1 MRRTRLRSVA
11 FVAGALLLVGACSDS
26 KKVTG
31 ADPSST
37 TTGESTTSVADTSTT
52 VVDAGSTTTAPSTT
66 VVETTTA
73 ATAAPTT
80 VAGGGGGGGGGTTG
94 GVRLGQ
100 PTNLQGVSV
109 PTVSLPSD
117 FLCDGTDPGIPG
129 WTLVDC
135 QQMPSYNAG
144 VTTLVTRRVDD
155 GSFGVFVLFQEE
167 GALRS
172 LFEAYEP
179 GAGTWDSVTVQL
191 GDFHFDDGAE
201 VWVGYRYAGSGSYLD
216 LDVLDPQPEGPDFPA
231 TREFFLGGL
240 QGLDGGQV
248 DMHPGGATVLSS
260 VYAGS
265 DPNCCPS
272 SFLVREITWAADE
285 WRIDTGTTYPAA
297 SAPAVFSDF

>member
-11 FVAGALLLVGACSDS
+11 FVAGALLLVGACSDT
-26 KKVTG
+26 KKLTG
-31 ADPSST
+31 ADSST
-37 TTGESTTSVADTSTT
+37 TVSGESTTSVAETSTT
-52 VVDAGSTTTAPSTT
+52 VVDTGSTTTAPVTT
-66 VVETTTA
+66 VAETTPP
-73 ATAAPTT
+73 TAAPTT
-80 VAGGGGGGGGGTTG
+80 VAGGGGGGGGGTAA

-100 PTNLQGVSV
+100 PTNLQAVSV
-109 PTVSLPSD
+109 PTISLPSD
-117 FLCDGTDPGIPG
+117 YFCDGSDPGIPG

-172 LFEAYEP
+172 AFEAFEP
-179 GAGTWDSVTVQL
+179 GAGTWDSVTVML

-231 TREFFLGGL
+231 TRNFFLGGL

-248 DMHPGGATVLSS
+248 EMHPGGATVLTS
-260 VYAGS
+260 VFAGS

-272 SFLVREITWAADE
+272 SFLVREISWAADE
-285 WRIDTGTTYPAA
+285 WRIDAGTTYPAA
-297 SAPAVFSDF
+297 STPAVFTDF

>member
-11 FVAGALLLVGACSDS
+11 LTAGALLLVAACSDS

-31 ADPSST
+31 VDPST
-37 TTGESTTSVADTSTT
+37 TTGESTTSVAETSTT
-52 VVDAGSTTTAPSTT
+52 IAATGSTTTVPVTT
-66 VVETTTA
+66 VAPTTP

-80 VAGGGGGGGGGTTG
+80 VAGGGGGGGGGTG

-100 PTNLQGVSV
+100 PTNLQAVSV
-109 PTVSLPSD
+109 PAVSLPSNY
-117 FLCDGTDPGIPG
+117 LCDGSDPGIPG
-129 WTLVDC
+129 FTLSDC

-144 VTTLVTRRVDD
+144 LTTLVMRSDTD
-155 GSFGVFVLFQEE
+155 GAYAVFVLFQEE

-172 LFEAYEP
+172 LFEGYEP

-231 TREFFLGGL
+231 TREFFLGGV

-248 DMHPGGATVLSS
+248 EMHPGGATVLTS
-260 VYAGS
+260 VYAAS

-272 SFLVREITWAADE
+272 SFLVREISWAANE
-285 WRIDTGTTYPAA
+285 WRIDAGTVFPAA
-297 SAPAVFSDF
+297 SAPPVFTDF